1 MPGVPGAVGSG
12 PIDIFRGVIGCKGI
26 EDFVI
31 GGDLGKMSSCMIDD
45 VIIGGGGDGESLRA
59 SSAAAAAASAA
70 AAAAAALA
78 AAFREALL
86 GALLA
91 LRVFRPGAMMMAFY
105 VTQKAFIKEV
115 FKNFS
120 DKFVFVRTHSFFRPE
135 DEQFCH
141 AL

>member
-1 MPGVPGAVGSG
+1 
-12 PIDIFRGVIGCKGI
+12 
-26 EDFVI
+26 
-31 GGDLGKMSSCMIDD
+31 MIDD

-59 SSAAAAAASAA
+59 SSAAAAAAS
-70 AAAAAALA
+70 AAAAALA

-120 DKFVFVRTHSFFRPE
+120 VKFVFVRTHSFFRPE